1 MPSNYSDLNFSN
13 DEQNIINELQGAN
26 PYNKEFISD
35 KLQAIFET
43 RNLASTLITIFH
55 LQVLSGFVLSDPLS
69 DNNKESKYFIDNKT
83 SIRFCLQWNP
93 NRELRL
99 NHDLLIQ
106 RGVID
111 TDINQGFLINR
122 DIIGKP
128 CYLCNKNIDIQNPIE
143 ILWPVELAGTK
154 YYCGSNFVPIT
165 NNHFTI
171 MSEEHK
177 PQNYGSNV
185 ICSMIDFVKK
195 TNGIFKAIFNGKAG
209 ASILSHL
216 HLQGTTEKLP
226 VEDINISAHNL
237 VYSDSETKVYKP
249 NYYLPL
255 FILESESIE
264 SINKNSDQLIQ
275 NWISLNPKFHT
286 QNIIALKFNNAFR
299 VFIFLR
305 DIRKLLGS
313 GKIGDMGTFECSGL
327 LVLSRG
333 IVDSKNNSTEE
344 RFLYENSNLD
354 TIKYLLTDIAPE
366 QNMSFKEIF

>member
-1 MPSNYSDLNFSN
+1 
-13 DEQNIINELQGAN
+13 
-26 PYNKEFISD
+26 
-35 KLQAIFET
+35 
-43 RNLASTLITIFH
+43 
-55 LQVLSGFVLSDPLS
+55 
-69 DNNKESKYFIDNKT
+69 
-83 SIRFCLQWNP
+83 
-93 NRELRL
+93 
-99 NHDLLIQ
+99 
-106 RGVID
+106 
-111 TDINQGFLINR
+111 
-122 DIIGKP
+122 
-128 CYLCNKNIDIQNPIE
+128 
-143 ILWPVELAGTK
+143 
-154 YYCGSNFVPIT
+154 
-165 NNHFTI
+165 
-171 MSEEHK
+171 
-177 PQNYGSNV
+177 
-185 ICSMIDFVKK
+185 MIDFVKK